1 MLGSLK
7 FKMRMRRPVGE
18 AVRYF
23 RERNEVENIKAFST
37 TGGTTTQNNRKK
49 LITIQIVGCKD
60 LSVKYGD
67 VANISPF
74 FYYQFYDFDERYSP
88 TAIGKNPVFEDA
100 QNFEVSLDAKLV
112 NYLQKENLEIILF
125 DDNAPITG
133 IDRGAQASG
142 EQADDMIGTVLIPLN
157 DLIKGASIHDRY
169 PIRKIGGSRVS
180 ESVGTLEA
188 KISIIDLDLGG

>member
-1 MLGSLK
+1 MRILSAKNVTGGQDAIIGSLK

-23 RERNEVENIKAFST
+23 REKNEVENIKAFSR
-37 TGGTTTQNNRKK
+37 TGADSSQSRRK
-49 LITIQIVGCKD
+49 LVTIQIVGCRD
-60 LSVKYGD
+60 LVVKYGD

-88 TAIGKNPVFEDA
+88 TAMGKNPTFEDA
-100 QNFEVSLDAKLV
+100 QNYEVLMDAKLV
-112 NYLQKENLEIILF
+112 NYLQRENLEIILF

-142 EQADDMIGTVLIPLN
+142 E
-157 DLIKGASIHDRY
+157 
-169 PIRKIGGSRVS
+169 
-180 ESVGTLEA
+180 
-188 KISIIDLDLGG
+188 